1 MDENSQMFFPLP
13 DCSFHMAELKFASCH
28 VAQQYT
34 ESIMQPI
41 DIAAIEQHA
50 RALRAAEIQRVQGL
64 FAQQAGVLAHLAAG
78 TSIAALSA
86 LGEVIRPFLSWNP
99 QDPSPATAWNFAA
112 GADRLN
118 GAARALFSW
127 NPQDRRH

>member
-13 DCSFHMAELKFASCH
+13 DCSFHIAELKFASCH

-41 DIAAIEQHA
+41 DIAAIEQQA

-64 FAQQAGVLAHLAAG
+64 FAQQAGVLAHLAAD
-78 TSIAALSA
+78 TSIATLSA
-86 LGEVIRPFLSWNP
+86 LGEVVRPFFSWNP
-99 QDPSPATAWNFAA
+99 QDPAPTAAWNFAA
-112 GADRLN
+112 GVDRLN

-127 NPQDRRH
+127 NPQDRRY